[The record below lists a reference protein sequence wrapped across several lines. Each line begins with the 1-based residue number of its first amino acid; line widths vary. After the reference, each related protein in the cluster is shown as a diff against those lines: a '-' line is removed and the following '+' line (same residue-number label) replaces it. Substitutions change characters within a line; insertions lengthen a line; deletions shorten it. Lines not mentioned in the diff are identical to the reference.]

1 MIHVQ
6 DHWTARMVAVYLE
19 EAADTL
25 RRLPEKRV
33 QGYGSTWPDIV
44 QDTWDA
50 YGQSEARTRLGPPT
64 ARAIDQMDRTLPW
77 LRWLDGDDQKL
88 VWERANGRRWKA
100 IAGTRGID
108 RSTAWR
114 RWSYAVHVI
123 AARLNAAADHGGE
136 SANRRMMALPRIT
149 EARHGR

>member
-50 YGQSEARTRLGPPT
+50 
-64 ARAIDQMDRTLPW
+64 
-77 LRWLDGDDQKL
+77 
-88 VWERANGRRWKA
+88 
-100 IAGTRGID
+100 
-108 RSTAWR
+108 
-114 RWSYAVHVI
+114 
-123 AARLNAAADHGGE
+123 
-136 SANRRMMALPRIT
+136 
-149 EARHGR
+149 